1 MALLKIGGSKMKSL
15 VKFQIFCWSVCVPV
29 FAMCA
34 MGGNDG
40 GVAHDGGMV
49 GCEIVNEASN
59 GTTW

>member
-1 MALLKIGGSKMKSL
+1 MKL
-15 VKFQIFCWSVCVPV
+15 QGVKVSDSFVGVCLCCACFCRVCY
-29 FAMCA
+29 
-34 MGGNDG
+34 GGNDG